1 MKRKIA
7 TFAMAVLFL
16 SLPFITPASAKG
28 MKGMKGERAAHPR
41 IVKAIHALDDAIAY
55 MKAAPHDFG
64 GHRADAVAA
73 SEKAVEQLKLALAYR
88 AGADH

>member
-1 MKRKIA
+1 MKRRVA
-7 TFAMAVLFL
+7 TIAMAALFL
-16 SLPFITPASAKG
+16 SLPFITPATAA
-28 MKGMKGERAAHPR
+28 GMKGERAAHPR
-41 IVKAIHALDDAIAY
+41 IAKAIHGLQDAIEY

-64 GHRADAVAA
+64 GHKADAIAA

>member
-1 MKRKIA
+1 MKRRVA
-7 TFAMAVLFL
+7 TIAMAALFL
-16 SLPFITPASAKG
+16 SLPFLTPATAAA
-28 MKGMKGERAAHPR
+28 KGMKGERAAHPLIAR
-41 IVKAIHALDDAIAY
+41 AIHQLQDAVDY

-64 GHRADAVAA
+64 GHRAEAVAA